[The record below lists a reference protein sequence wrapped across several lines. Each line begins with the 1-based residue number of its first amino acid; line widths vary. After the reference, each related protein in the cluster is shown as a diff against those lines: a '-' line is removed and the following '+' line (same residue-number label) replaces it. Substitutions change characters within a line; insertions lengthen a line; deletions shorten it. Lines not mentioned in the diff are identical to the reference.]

1 MSTVRIQVRR
11 GVSTGSG
18 SWYSV
23 NPTLAAG
30 EIGLETD
37 TGNFKFGN
45 NVDAWNDLPYALAD
59 SLADYIPLSQ
69 KGVASGIASLDSS
82 GFVPTAQ
89 LPPLAKVTVSSVADQ
104 TARLALTAEIGDIA
118 IQTDTGASY
127 VLQTAGASTNA
138 NWKELVGNEKVQ
150 DVIGAMLS
158 GNTETG
164 ITVTY
169 EDSDGTIDF
178 VVADQFSTHTTSDL
192 AEGTNLYY
200 TTERAQDAVGEAVG
214 TGLSYNDTTGAISV
228 NTETIQARVANVTD
242 VEIGYLDGVTSAIQT
257 QIDAKSP
264 LTSPTFTGTVSA
276 ADLTLSG
283 NLTVNGTTTTVNSTA
298 VNVNNQVIFE
308 GATADAFET
317 TLTTVEPTA
326 DRSVSLPDASGSI
339 VLADNTEILSNKT
352 INFNAN
358 TLTATIAQLNT
369 AVSDADL
376 ATLVGVETL
385 TNKTLTSPKI
395 NEEVALT
402 ATSTELNVLD
412 GITSS
417 TAELNILDGVTS
429 STAELNTLDGIT
441 ATTAELN
448 ILDGVVASTAE
459 INKLAGVTA
468 TSAEIN
474 TLTGITSTAA
484 ELNILDGATLSV
496 TELNY
501 VDGVTSAIQTQLNNK
516 QAVVADVS
524 DTEIGYLNGVTSAI
538 QTQIDAKAPLASP
551 TFTGTVTLP
560 ANTISQVHISDD
572 SIGTNEIGGL
582 AVTTEKIADSA
593 VTSAKIATGT
603 IVNED
608 INSSAAIDWTKLAI
622 SSTVSAI
629 EAGYLDGVT
638 GAIQTQLDGKQA
650 TVANVS
656 DVEIGYLDGVTS
668 SIQTQLDAKS
678 TASKTETLTNKTLTS
693 PVINTPTGI
702 TKSDVG
708 LGNVDNTAD
717 SNKPVSTAT
726 QTALDLK
733 LALAGGTMT
742 GAITLHADPS
752 SSLHAATKQYV
763 DNTASGVI
771 AKPQVLGA
779 TTANI
784 DATYSNGTAGVGATL
799 THNTN
804 GVFPAESGGASGWA
818 VGKGILVKNQTNK
831 AQNGRYY
838 VSNMGSI
845 STPYVLTRCTYC
857 DEASEIPGAYI
868 FVQDGTN
875 AGTGWIQVVADPAT
889 FVVGTDNIDVF
900 QFSGSGTITAGTNI
914 SVSGNEISVI
924 ATPSLSGVAFTDG
937 TQTKEGTPSRTPIIQ
952 KTAAYTLSALTERD
966 SLIEVS
972 SATGVTISI
981 PVDATLNYP
990 IGTSIDILQT
1000 GAGQVTIAAVTPGTT
1015 TVNATPGLKLRTT
1028 WSSATL
1034 FKRAAN
1040 TWVVY
1045 GDLTA

>member
-1040 TWVVY
+1040 TWVVF